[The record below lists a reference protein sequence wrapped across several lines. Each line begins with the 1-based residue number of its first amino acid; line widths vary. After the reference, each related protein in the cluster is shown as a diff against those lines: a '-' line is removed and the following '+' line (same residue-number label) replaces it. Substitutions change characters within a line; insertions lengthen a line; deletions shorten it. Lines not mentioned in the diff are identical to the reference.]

1 MLKFLKGL
9 FKKELEKAQVNVN
22 DLASW
27 FSEKTK
33 ARFEELNREIG
44 NDIDEIKGILGN
56 LKENLAV
63 LNNAE
68 IKDADKIQDKVKQI
82 VVGHRES
89 YCRVLSHFV
98 NNIELPEDVNHT
110 EGKRVAFDID
120 EGLTQIGKS
129 TVKSYQAV
137 QHLFSEE
144 LDKVTKDLK
153 RLSVISKGIK
163 GKIEKS
169 RAAEIDMIKQG
180 INNLTDSIKKN
191 KDFKEQLKEKKA
203 LLQELE
209 DKKKE
214 HKDKLESLKQSGDYK
229 RFQEYNK
236 RLGEVEDSLKYKEHE
251 IIELFSP
258 VQTGLK
264 KFERVTLE
272 NEKMVKEYAESPVK
286 ALFDDKEL
294 KIIELLQNMEKS
306 ILSGSVDLR
315 DKKKEKVLKGIENI
329 YPQRLKTII
338 SEHEEWESKREE
350 LKRNISSNPVKSKIK
365 EAEYQ
370 LEHDMFSIGKQKE
383 DVELTEKKYNQ
394 INLEEIKNGLQERI
408 KESISVEVIIS
419 FS

>member
-1 MLKFLKGL
+1 MGWFRNL

-22 DLASW
+22 DLSSW

-44 NDIDEIKGILGN
+44 NDIDEIKAILGN
-56 LKENLAV
+56 LKENLTV

-82 VVGHRES
+82 VIGHRES

-98 NNIELPEDVNHT
+98 NNVELPEEVNYT

-129 TVKSYQAV
+129 TAKSYQAV

-144 LDKVTKDLK
+144 LEKVAKDLK
-153 RLSVISKGIK
+153 RLSAISNGIK

-169 RAAEIDMIKQG
+169 GAAEIDMIKQG
-180 INNLTDSIKKN
+180 ITKLIDSIKKN
-191 KDFKEQLKEKKA
+191 KDFKEQLREKREIAAELENKKKA
-203 LLQELE
+203 NEE
-209 DKKKE
+209 KI
-214 HKDKLESLKQSGDYK
+214 ESLKQSGDYK
-229 RFQEYNK
+229 RLQEYNK
-236 RLGEVEDSLKYKEHE
+236 RLGEVEDSLKYKKHE

-258 VQTGLK
+258 IQTGLK
-264 KFERVTLE
+264 KFERITLE
-272 NEKMVKEYAESPVK
+272 NEKMVRGYADSPVK

-315 DKKKEKVLKGIENI
+315 DKKKERVLKGIENI

-338 SEHEEWESKREE
+338 SEHGEWESKREE
-350 LKRNISSNPVKSKIK
+350 IKRNINSNPIKSQIK
-365 EAEYQ
+365 EVEYQ
-370 LEHDMFSIGKQKE
+370 LEHDMFSIGKQRE

-394 INLEEIKNGLQERI
+394 INLEELKNGLQERI
-408 KESISVEVIIS
+408 KERISIEVIIS